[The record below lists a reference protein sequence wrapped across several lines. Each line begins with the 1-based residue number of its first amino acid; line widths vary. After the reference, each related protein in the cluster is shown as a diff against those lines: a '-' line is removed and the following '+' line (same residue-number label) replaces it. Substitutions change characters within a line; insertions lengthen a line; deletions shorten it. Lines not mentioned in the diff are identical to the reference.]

1 MDKVASRKP
10 VTFGGPG
17 FEPEPVQ
24 HFLPKWSKIPK
35 SSPPE
40 LEPVV
45 HMKLDRKALNAALRH
60 FELDPDDGREAPDI
74 DMFAKAE
81 TRLFPKHWEGS
92 SDSNGSFNMNWG
104 VCRLGFIH
112 APSEYMPKVVDKV
125 ISDARRAIVV
135 YVAGRR
141 KDA

>member
-1 MDKVASRKP
+1 MPTR
-10 VTFGGPG
+10 
-17 FEPEPVQ
+17 
-24 HFLPKWSKIPK
+24 
-35 SSPPE
+35 
-40 LEPVV
+40 
-45 HMKLDRKALNAALRH
+45 LDRRALNDALIH
-60 FELDPDDGREAPDI
+60 FELDPDDGREVPDI
-74 DMFAKAE
+74 DMFATAE
-81 TRLFPKHWEGS
+81 NRLFPKHWEGS
-92 SDSNGSFNMNWG
+92 SDSNGAFNMNWG